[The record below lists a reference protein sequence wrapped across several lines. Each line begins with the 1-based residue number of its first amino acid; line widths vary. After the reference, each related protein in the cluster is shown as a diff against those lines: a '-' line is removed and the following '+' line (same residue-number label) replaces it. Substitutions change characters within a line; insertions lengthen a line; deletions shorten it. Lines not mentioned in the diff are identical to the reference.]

1 MLNASEKII
10 VNKISQEFQE
20 KDFLDFSYI
29 ELYEHFGNKEIEKI
43 LSSYH
48 GSFFKYFSYINRRIS
63 SGHIHA
69 HESRQI
75 RDLIDSLKRF
85 LNNLETIK
93 ISLIEEYKEITKKL
107 SLILQESGGT
117 PIPEGFKEL
126 EIIEVKP
133 IFFLNNTISK
143 IETKKVLKLH
153 PIGNGSYADV
163 YKFKDEDYEETFTL
177 KRLNKKALEKDFE
190 RLKREYETMKSLNSP
205 FVAKV
210 YRMNYEDKEYTMEY
224 LDDTLYNYI
233 QKKNASL
240 NINSRYY
247 IIGQILRGFEY
258 LDRKKILHRDISP
271 KNILLK
277 FYEDDT
283 IVVKI
288 SDFGLVKLENST
300 LTDPNSE
307 FRGSLND
314 PKLKD
319 IGFNKYDLT
328 YEMYALT
335 RLMAYILT
343 GKSAFAKITDQD
355 ILAFLNKGIS
365 DKQEERYQNIYELGL
380 EVRKLIGKLKTKEA
394 R

>member
-1 MLNASEKII
+1 MLST
-10 VNKISQEFQE
+10 QE
-20 KDFLDFSYI
+20 KVIIKRFNRDLESNGGRDALYE
-29 ELYEHFGNKEIEKI
+29 ELYQDFGDDDFII
-43 LSSYH
+43 FLSSYH
-48 GSFFKYFSYINRRIS
+48 SKVIKIFEYINSRIYS
-63 SGHIHA
+63 RYVHA
-69 HESRQI
+69 DNSREI
-75 RDLIDSLKRF
+75 LGLIADIQKFIGNIKS
-85 LNNLETIK
+85 IK
-93 ISLIEEYKEITKKL
+93 ISIKDIYEDVLKELKSFIK
-107 SLILQESGGT
+107 SSGGSI
-117 PIPEGFKEL
+117 IPDEFNEIV
-126 EIIEVKP
+126 IIETEP
-133 IFFLNNTISK
+133 IFILENTISK
-143 IETKKVLKLH
+143 IKSDKVLKLH
-153 PIGNGSYADV
+153 PIGKGSYADV
-163 YKFKDEDYEETFTL
+163 YKFKDEDYEEYFTL
-177 KRLNKKALEKDFE
+177 KRLSEKADDKDFE

-205 FVAKV
+205 FIAKV
-210 YRMNYEDKEYTMEY
+210 YRINYETKEYTMEY

-240 NINSRYY
+240 NINLRYY

-258 LDRKKILHRDISP
+258 LDSKKILHRDISP
-271 KNILLK
+271 NNILLK
-277 FYEDDT
+277 FYEDNT

-288 SDFGLVKLENST
+288 SDFGLVKLEDST

-335 RLMAYILT
+335 RLMAYVLT

-355 ILAFLNKGIS
+355 VLAFLNKGIS

-380 EVRKLIGKLKTKEA
+380 EVQKLIGKLKTKEA